1 MVESIEITKFI
12 SDMLTPVV
20 MISACGLL
28 LLGLQNKYSN
38 IINAIRELNEE
49 KRELELREIISKFL
63 EARLKSIEKQ
73 VSRLLRRAR
82 FNKNSILNFYLAM
95 IFFMLTSLL
104 IALKNLGF
112 LIKGE
117 IVPLMLFLCGT
128 AFVFSGTIFAYLEV
142 RISYHVVQLKVEDW
156 KIKIDKI

>member
-1 MVESIEITKFI
+1 MMPNIEITKFI
-12 SDMLTPVV
+12 SDMLAPVV

-38 IINAIRELNEE
+38 IINAIRELDEE
-49 KRELELREIISKFL
+49 KRELKLRDVLNKFQ

-73 VSRLLRRAR
+73 VSQLLRRAR
-82 FNKNSILNFYLAM
+82 FNKNSILNFYTGM

-112 LIKGE
+112 FIKGE
-117 IVPLMLFLCGT
+117 IVPLILFLCGT
-128 AFVFSGTIFAYLEV
+128 AFVFSGTVFAYLEV
-142 RISYHVVQLKVEDW
+142 RISYRVIQLEVED
-156 KIKIDKI
+156 